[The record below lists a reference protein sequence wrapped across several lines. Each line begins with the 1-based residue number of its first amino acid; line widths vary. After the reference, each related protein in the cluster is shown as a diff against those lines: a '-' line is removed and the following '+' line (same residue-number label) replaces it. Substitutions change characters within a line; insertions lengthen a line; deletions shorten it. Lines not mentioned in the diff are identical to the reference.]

1 MNVTSLIMMG
11 CQDSPSYPIVRS
23 HDGLASYIEYPGAQ
37 AVRKEEDIW
46 RILAGERVVL

>member
-1 MNVTSLIMMG
+1 MNTTTFFLGYHEDKDRRKV
-11 CQDSPSYPIVRS
+11 D
-23 HDGLASYIEYPGAQ
+23 GAQ